1 MLSDSDTDLNNN
13 ALLLESYDTINNIYI
28 RYVTDPYM
36 TAKAHN
42 YITNQLPI
50 ILENIRETHEQ
61 NQTRIEELTNDQD
74 AFIQSFLNNNQY
86 FYISSTEKFFC
97 YDGTHYHCISEDD
110 LLYTVLS
117 SISRDRERN
126 LMPWKKSTKRNVMKR
141 IKENNLL
148 KSIPESETIQN
159 VIDSLCPAIFNTR
172 TETKYFLTILGDNIF
187 RKNNHL
193 IHYMNMKSKHF
204 IRELNNMCQII
215 IGSNLSQ
222 TVKHKYHEHNYSDCR
237 IVNINETIKSE
248 YIWKPIVNQL
258 VLDIIC
264 IACHYSNRYGSSDD
278 YLIKSSNDNVLIQTA
293 FYLKDL
299 EPTDIV
305 NSFVQEYLELSQTG
319 RPHNTTISIDGQL
332 SHMRT
337 PYISWK
343 NIQYL
348 WKQFLDSKNIPN
360 VLFLQ
365 NLKTLL
371 ISNLKDYYV
380 EEHDAFFGICS
391 KHLPEIQK
399 FLQFWNDTIIE
410 DETEMDFEIDE
421 IIILLRNWCISK
433 NEPICNLNDKQI
445 LDLISHFFP
454 NVEIERDKFISRI
467 KCSLWDK
474 ELDIQIA
481 LENLKHSLQNN
492 NQIPVLRTLS
502 PSSSQ
507 NISIYDAYYSY
518 CKYHSSLNHDAS
530 VSTQIV
536 SKSYFEKYIFENL
549 SNYVVDSKFLSVE
562 WFKI

>member
-1 MLSDSDTDLNNN
+1 MGDYNKILNE
-13 ALLLESYDTINNIYI
+13 AKESISIIYQK
-28 RYVTDPYM
+28 YAADPYM

-74 AFIQSFLNNNQY
+74 AFIQAFLNNNQY

-126 LMPWKKSTKRNVMKR
+126 LMPWKKSTKRNIMKR
-141 IKENNLL
+141 IKDNNLL

-172 TETKYFLTILGDNIF
+172 AETKYFLTILGDNIF
-187 RKNNHL
+187 RKNNHI
-193 IHYMNMKSKHF
+193 IHYISVKSKHF
-204 IRELNNMCQII
+204 IRELNNMCQNV

-222 TVKHKYHEHNYSDCR
+222 TIKHKYHEHNYSDCR
-237 IVNINETIKSE
+237 IVRINESIKSE
-248 YIWKPIVNQL
+248 YIWKPIINQL

-264 IACHYSNRYGSSDD
+264 VACHYSNRYGSSDD
-278 YLIKSSNDNVLIQTA
+278 YVIKSSNDNVLFQTA
-293 FYLKDL
+293 FYLKEL
-299 EPTDIV
+299 EPIDLV
-305 NSFVQEYLELSQTG
+305 NSFVEEYLEISQPG
-319 RPHNTTISIDGQL
+319 RSNTTICIDGQL

-365 NLKTLL
+365 NLKTILM
-371 ISNLKDYYV
+371 SNLKDYYN
-380 EEHDAFFGICS
+380 EEHDAFVGVCS
-391 KHLPEIQK
+391 KYLPEIQK
-399 FLQFWNDTIIE
+399 FLQFWNETIIE
-410 DETEMDFEIDE
+410 DDSEMDFEIDE

-433 NEPICNLNDKQI
+433 NETICNLNDKQI

-481 LENLKHSLQNN
+481 LESMKQLLQNN
-492 NQIPVLRTLS
+492 SQMLFSRTLS
-502 PSSSQ
+502 PGLSQ
-507 NISIYDAYYSY
+507 NISIYDTYSYY
-518 CKYHSSLNHDAS
+518 CKYHSSLNHDNT
-530 VSTQIV
+530 VSNQIV

-562 WFKI
+562 WFKL

>member
-1 MLSDSDTDLNNN
+1 
-13 ALLLESYDTINNIYI
+13 
-28 RYVTDPYM
+28 M
-36 TAKAHN
+36 TAKTHN

-97 YDGTHYHCISEDD
+97 YDGTHYNCITEDD

-126 LMPWKKSTKRNVMKR
+126 LMPWKKSTKRNIMKR

-159 VIDSLCPAIFNTR
+159 IIDSFCPAIFNTR
-172 TETKYFLTILGDNIF
+172 AETKYFLTILGDNIF

-193 IHYMNMKSKHF
+193 IHFMNTKSKHF
-204 IRELNNMCQII
+204 IRELNNMCQIV

-222 TVKHKYHEHNYSDCR
+222 TIKHKYHEHNYSDCR
-237 IVNINETIKSE
+237 IVRINESIKSE

-264 IACHYSNRYGSSDD
+264 VACHYSNRYGCSDD
-278 YLIKSSNDNVLIQTA
+278 YVMKSSNDNLLFQTA
-293 FYLKDL
+293 FYLKNL
-299 EPTDIV
+299 EPDDLV
-305 NSFVQEYLELSQTG
+305 NSFVQEYLEISQPG
-319 RPHNTTISIDGQL
+319 RSNTTICIDGQL

-365 NLKTLL
+365 NLKTIL
-371 ISNLKDYYV
+371 ISEMSEYYN
-380 EEHDAFFGICS
+380 EEHDAFVGVCS
-391 KHLPEIQK
+391 KYLPEIQK

-410 DETEMDFEIDE
+410 DDSEMDFEIDE

-433 NEPICNLNDKQI
+433 NETICNLNDKQI
-445 LDLISHFFP
+445 LDLINHFFP

-474 ELDIQIA
+474 ELDIQLA
-481 LENLKHSLQNN
+481 LENMKHSLQNN
-492 NQIPVLRTLS
+492 AVITNSRTLS
-502 PSSSQ
+502 PGLSQ
-507 NISIYDAYYSY
+507 NISIYDAYSYY
-518 CKYHSSLNHDAS
+518 CKYHSSLNHNNT
-530 VSTQIV
+530 VSNQIV

-562 WFKI
+562 WFKPTKN

>member
-1 MLSDSDTDLNNN
+1 MEDYNKFLNE
-13 ALLLESYDTINNIYI
+13 AKESISIIYQK
-28 RYVTDPYM
+28 YASDPYM

-97 YDGTHYHCISEDD
+97 YDGTHYNCITEDD

-126 LMPWKKSTKRNVMKR
+126 LMPWKKSTKRNIMKR

-159 VIDSLCPAIFNTR
+159 IIDSFCPAIFNTR
-172 TETKYFLTILGDNIF
+172 AETKYFLTILGDNIF

-193 IHYMNMKSKHF
+193 IHFMNTKSKHF
-204 IRELNNMCQII
+204 IRELNNMCQIV

-222 TVKHKYHEHNYSDCR
+222 TIKHKYHEHNYSDCR
-237 IVNINETIKSE
+237 IVRINESIKSE

-264 IACHYSNRYGSSDD
+264 VACHYSNRYGCSDD
-278 YLIKSSNDNVLIQTA
+278 YVMKSSNDNLLFQTA
-293 FYLKDL
+293 FYLKNL
-299 EPTDIV
+299 EPDDLV
-305 NSFVQEYLELSQTG
+305 NSFVQEYLEISQPG
-319 RPHNTTISIDGQL
+319 RSNTTICIDGQL

-365 NLKTLL
+365 NLKTIL
-371 ISNLKDYYV
+371 ISEMSDHYN
-380 EEHDAFFGICS
+380 EEHDAFVGVCS
-391 KHLPEIQK
+391 KYLPEIQK

-410 DETEMDFEIDE
+410 DDSEMDFEIDE

-433 NEPICNLNDKQI
+433 NETICNLNDKQI
-445 LDLISHFFP
+445 LDLINHFFP

-474 ELDIQIA
+474 ELDIQLA
-481 LENLKHSLQNN
+481 LENMKHSLQNN
-492 NQIPVLRTLS
+492 AVITNSRTLS
-502 PSSSQ
+502 PGLSQ
-507 NISIYDAYYSY
+507 NISIYDAYSYY
-518 CKYHSSLNHDAS
+518 CKYHSSLNHNNT
-530 VSTQIV
+530 VSNQIV

>member
-1 MLSDSDTDLNNN
+1 MDIDSYNSLKNQIDEAQN
-13 ALLLESYDTINNIYI
+13 TITYIYTK
-28 RYVTDPYM
+28 YVGDPYM
-36 TAKAHN
+36 TAKVHN
-42 YITNQLPI
+42 YITNQLPV

-172 TETKYFLTILGDNIF
+172 AETKYFLTILGDNIF
-187 RKNNHL
+187 RKNNNI
-193 IHYMNMKSKHF
+193 IHFIHVNSKHF
-204 IRELNNMCQII
+204 IRELNNMCQIV

-222 TVKHKYHEHNYSDCR
+222 TMKHKYHEHNYSDCR
-237 IVNINETIKSE
+237 IVRINETIKSE
-248 YIWKPIVNQL
+248 YIWKPIVNQF

-264 IACHYSNRYGSSDD
+264 VACHYSNRYGSSDD
-278 YLIKSSNDNVLIQTA
+278 YVMKSSNDNVLFQTA
-293 FYLKDL
+293 FYLKEL
-299 EPTDIV
+299 EPIDLV
-305 NSFVQEYLELSQTG
+305 NSFIQEYLELSQPG
-319 RPHNTTISIDGQL
+319 RPNNTICIDGQL

-380 EEHDAFFGICS
+380 EEHDAFVGVCS
-391 KHLPEIQK
+391 KYLPEIQK
-399 FLQFWNDTIIE
+399 FLQFWNETLIE
-410 DETEMDFEIDE
+410 DDSEMDFEIDE

-474 ELDIQIA
+474 ELDIQLA
-481 LENLKHSLQNN
+481 LENMKHSLQNN
-492 NQIPVLRTLS
+492 SMMPISRTLS

-507 NISIYDAYYSY
+507 NISIYDAYYFY
-518 CKYHSSLNHDAS
+518 CKYHSSLNHNNT
-530 VSTQIV
+530 VSNQIV

-562 WFKI
+562 WFKL

>member
-1 MLSDSDTDLNNN
+1 MDIDNNLNLNTN
-13 ALLLESYDTINNIYI
+13 IMESYDTIKNIYSK
-28 RYVTDPYM
+28 YAADPYM
-36 TAKAHN
+36 TTKAHN

-61 NQTRIEELTNDQD
+61 NQSRIEELANDQD

-126 LMPWKKSTKRNVMKR
+126 LMPWKKSTKRNIMKR
-141 IKENNLL
+141 IKDNNLL

-159 VIDSLCPAIFNTR
+159 IIDSFCPAIFNTR
-172 TETKYFLTILGDNIF
+172 AETKYFLTILGDNIF
-187 RKNNHL
+187 RKNNHI
-193 IHYMNMKSKHF
+193 IHFMNTKSKHF
-204 IRELNNMCQII
+204 IRELNNMCQIV

-222 TVKHKYHEHNYSDCR
+222 TIKHKYHEHNYSDCR
-237 IVNINETIKSE
+237 IVRINETIKSE

-264 IACHYSNRYGSSDD
+264 VACHYSNRYGSSDD
-278 YLIKSSNDNVLIQTA
+278 YVIKSSNDNVLFQTA
-293 FYLKDL
+293 FYLKEL
-299 EPTDIV
+299 EPIDLV
-305 NSFVQEYLELSQTG
+305 NSFVQEYLEISQPG
-319 RPHNTTISIDGQL
+319 RSNATICIDGQL

-365 NLKTLL
+365 NLKTILMT
-371 ISNLKDYYV
+371 NLKDYYV
-380 EEHDAFFGICS
+380 DEHDAFVGVCS
-391 KHLPEIQK
+391 KYLPEIQK
-399 FLQFWNDTIIE
+399 FLQFWNETIIE
-410 DETEMDFEIDE
+410 DDSEMDFEIDE

-433 NEPICNLNDKQI
+433 NETICNLNDKQI

-474 ELDIQIA
+474 ELDIQLA
-481 LENLKHSLQNN
+481 LESMKHSLQNN
-492 NQIPVLRTLS
+492 GLMSNSRTLS
-502 PSSSQ
+502 PGLSQ
-507 NISIYDAYYSY
+507 NISIYDTYSYY
-518 CKYHSSLNHDAS
+518 CKYHSSLNNNNS
-530 VSTQIV
+530 ISNQIV

-549 SNYVVDSKFLSVE
+549 SNFVIDSKFLSVE
-562 WFKI
+562 WFKL